1 MKYSIK
7 KTLLSTTNLYRPLHD
22 AISSQGITIQSISLD
37 NYKGVDLTQT
47 LGCVVDFYMCMRYPI
62 GYLRLKRYMNRA
74 GIPILAWNRDAPHYL
89 NKAAWRLKLMEK
101 IHLIDIYA
109 THTLVDDRRFAEAQI
124 YLPNAADTDSYNITT
139 PSEVFSRM
147 SHPENYLYD
156 VTFFG
161 GMNGSRYKEDQARQD
176 FFQALA
182 GQLELQGLKYLF
194 VEAQGL
200 SVPEQIALVQS
211 SRINLN
217 YGARCEYGAHTASGL
232 PERCYGIPACG
243 GFLLSDRRAHSL
255 TDFTPGF
262 DWAEFVDIEDCI
274 AKIQYWLSNFQ
285 AARRV
290 AENAYKTV
298 RTRHTYKN
306 RAETLI
312 AELMTW
318 SEQKPSARRFC
329 T

>member
-1 MKYSIK
+1 MKYSSK

-22 AISSQGITIQSISLD
+22 AISRQGITIQSISLD

-89 NKAAWRLKLMEK
+89 NRAAWRLNLMEK
-101 IHLIDIYA
+101 IHFVDIYA
-109 THTLVDDRRFAEAQI
+109 THTLIDDRRFADVQI
-124 YLPNAADTDSYNITT
+124 YLPNAADTDSYNIAT
-139 PSEVFSRM
+139 PSETFSRM
-147 SHPENYLYD
+147 SHPESYLFD

-161 GMNGSRYKEDQARQD
+161 GMNGSRYKEDQARQE

-182 GQLELQGLKYLF
+182 GQLQSKRLKYLF
-194 VEAQGL
+194 IEAQEL
-200 SVPEQIALVQS
+200 SVSEQIDLIQA

-217 YGARCEYGAHTASGL
+217 YGARCEFGAHTASGL

-243 GFLLSDRRAHSL
+243 GFLLSDRRTHSV
-255 TDFTPGF
+255 TDFTLGF
-262 DWAEFVDIEDCI
+262 DWAEFVNAEDCV
-274 AKIQYWLSNFQ
+274 AKIQYWLKNFQ
-285 AARRV
+285 DARKI

-298 RTRHTYKN
+298 HTRHTYQH
-306 RAETLI
+306 RAEQLI
-312 AELMTW
+312 DELRKW
-318 SEQKPSARRFC
+318 HGL
-329 T
+329 